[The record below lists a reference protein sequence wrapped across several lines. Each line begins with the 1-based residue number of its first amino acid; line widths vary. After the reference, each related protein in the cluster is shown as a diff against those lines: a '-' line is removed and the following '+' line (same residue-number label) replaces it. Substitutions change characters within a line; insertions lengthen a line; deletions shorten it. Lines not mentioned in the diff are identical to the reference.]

1 MDVLVLRILTRK
13 STHKFGYEENR
24 DLTVQQLLDLGK
36 HKTMISS
43 YFGLDR
49 ISYIDDVLDEL
60 GITEDMR
67 LKKPAKL
74 KGKELNKIINKV
86 MQNMYDSK
94 SDNEKMG
101 ASMKAKKI
109 RRVRSTKAIGKIRR
123 NNSRGSLQAKNHGK

>member
-1 MDVLVLRILTRK
+1 MDEYSNWKI
-13 STHKFGYEENR
+13 SEEN
-24 DLTVQQLLDLGK
+24 
-36 HKTMISS
+36 
-43 YFGLDR
+43 
-49 ISYIDDVLDEL
+49 
-60 GITEDMR
+60 GIFW
-67 LKKPAKL
+67 AKL
-74 KGKELNKIINKV
+74 NRADKMNAFNQDVAEELNKIINKV